1 MIYPKRYGELN
12 MVYERTLN
20 EQEAT
25 LYIETGIYYM
35 GDDMLERKARYT
47 APWWIGEVSFPLFNQ
62 SLSVTTGWEGGYL
75 NL

>member
-1 MIYPKRYGELN
+1 